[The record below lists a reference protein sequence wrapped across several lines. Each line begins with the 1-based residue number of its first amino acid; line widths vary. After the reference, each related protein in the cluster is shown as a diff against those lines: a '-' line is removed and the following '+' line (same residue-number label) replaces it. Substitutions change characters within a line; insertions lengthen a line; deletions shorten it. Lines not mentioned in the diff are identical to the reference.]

1 MRMVSS
7 SGKSTGKRR
16 AICSGLQ
23 AFAHRR
29 SCRGPCRRPF
39 QATVGPGTAAPP
51 GATTAPVSRSSTEV
65 RNAAFS
71 ASFVGLGRRAARSA
85 CHCAVVARYSKP
97 PLRVAALRRNSRE
110 SVEAARPSRRATSC
124 MDWPCARRSAIS
136 SRSANERYRPESG
149 LADGLNIDG
158 GIPPA
163 CLNHRVPTACDTPAA
178 IAASSLAIPAAIA
191 IQNRRRSSRPV
202 AGGRPGENRGAR
214 PDRSDRRFRPGIATS
229 FQRVLRRPLESALAA
244 AVAMVHQSRPLKRTP
259 VIECL
264 FESSEKEAV
273 FGRSRRPP
281 ADDPPGKDVD
291 DEGDVDEALP
301 GRDIGE
307 IRQPQRIR
315 PRRMELPVYLV
326 TQIGRRFVADRRLH
340 RLAADRAVKT
350 HLLHQ
355 PRRRAAGDRDPL
367 PAQLSPDLA
376 HAVDPEVRLPDP
388 ADFRPKPDIA
398 PRAGWQA
405 RRIGPVRGALV
416 IGRRSDRQQAADR
429 LDTVALT
436 MRGEEGYHGF
446 DRRSSS
452 AIAKYADAL
461 RRISLA
467 WRSSRFS
474 RSRALIRAR
483 SSLVGPT
490 RSPWSRSACRTQP
503 RNVSAVQPI
512 FAAIEPIAA
521 HCEA

>member
-110 SVEAARPSRRATSC
+110 IVEAARPSRRATSC

-229 FQRVLRRPLESALAA
+229 FQRVLRRPLESAQYTSLAFGGRCREA
-244 AVAMVHQSRPLKRTP
+244 GVRPSMGSVGDAYDNAMCESFFSTL
-259 VIECL
+259 EC
-264 FESSEKEAV
+264 
-273 FGRSRRPP
+273 
-281 ADDPPGKDVD
+281 
-291 DEGDVDEALP
+291 
-301 GRDIGE
+301 
-307 IRQPQRIR
+307 
-315 PRRMELPVYLV
+315 ELLAR
-326 TQIGRRFVADRRLH
+326 RRFASQAEAKIACFSYIEGFYNPVRLH
-340 RLAADRAVKT
+340 
-350 HLLHQ
+350 
-355 PRRRAAGDRDPL
+355 
-367 PAQLSPDLA
+367 S
-376 HAVDPEVRLPDP
+376 
-388 ADFRPKPDIA
+388 
-398 PRAGWQA
+398 
-405 RRIGPVRGALV
+405 AL
-416 IGRRSDRQQAADR
+416 
-429 LDTVALT
+429 
-436 MRGEEGYHGF
+436 GYK
-446 DRRSSS
+446 S
-452 AIAKYADAL
+452 
-461 RRISLA
+461 
-467 WRSSRFS
+467 
-474 RSRALIRAR
+474 
-483 SSLVGPT
+483 
-490 RSPWSRSACRTQP
+490 
-503 RNVSAVQPI
+503 
-512 FAAIEPIAA
+512 PIAYEQE
-521 HCEA
+521 HSQKIVTEM